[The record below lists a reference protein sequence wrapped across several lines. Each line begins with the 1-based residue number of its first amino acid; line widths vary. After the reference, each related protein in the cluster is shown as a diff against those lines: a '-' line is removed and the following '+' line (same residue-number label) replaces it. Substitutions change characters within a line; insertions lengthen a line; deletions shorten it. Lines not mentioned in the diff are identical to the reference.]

1 MEGLGLMS
9 LLDDPLIL
17 IFVVL
22 FIGSFIGQ
30 LEYKGVNLGASGVL
44 LFAMVLGHFGYQIPA
59 IVQNLG
65 LSLFIVAVGLQAGPR
80 FFRMMRSS
88 GLVFAILALVIIVI
102 AIITTIIVSK
112 IFNLSAPLSLGLM
125 TGALTSTPGL
135 AAALEATNDPIVSV
149 GYGIAYP
156 FGVIAV
162 VLFVQLF
169 PKVLKVDLEKDLQ
182 KTLSPVKHKSTLKNM
197 TILIENNIAHKKTLK
212 ELQRTLKSSAIVSRV
227 IRGDRNFLGRSDTVL
242 LIGDEIIAVGY
253 PEDLNHLRDAVGQEV
268 TTDVNI
274 RENIKMHRVTVD
286 SPHMIGKSL
295 REIKLREE
303 YSVTITRLERA
314 GYEFPPAANWRFER
328 GDVLTV
334 VCSPE
339 RIKAVQELFGTRQ
352 HEEANIHI
360 FSLSI
365 IVLIGILIGMV
376 PIHIPGLGSM
386 TLGVAGGPLL
396 IAIIIGHFGKVGP
409 IQARFYQPS
418 NRVIRDVGLVL
429 FLAGA
434 GTTAGSGLVEV
445 VMNEGVGLIIGGALI
460 TLIPMFV
467 SFIIAKKLFHLSI
480 IHSLGAICGGMTST
494 PGLGAC
500 NTLVNSDDPA
510 IAYAA
515 AYPIALIFVAIASQF
530 LVLIL

>member
-1 MEGLGLMS
+1 MS

-17 IFVVL
+17 IFIVL
-22 FIGSFIGQ
+22 FIGSLIGQ
-30 LEYKGVNLGASGVL
+30 IEIKGINLGASGVL

-59 IVQNLG
+59 IVQSLG

-88 GLVFAILALVIIVI
+88 GLVFAILGFLIIVV
-102 AIITTIIVSK
+102 AVITTVIVSK
-112 IFNLSAPLSLGLM
+112 IFNLSAPLSIGLM

-135 AAALEATNDPIVSV
+135 AAALEATKDPIASV

-169 PKVLKVDLEKDLQ
+169 PRVLKIDLVKDLQ
-182 KTLSPVKHKSTLKNM
+182 KTVSPVKHKSSLKKM
-197 TILIENNIAHKKTLK
+197 TIRIEDDTVHKLTIN
-212 ELQRTLKSSAIVSRV
+212 ELQRTLKSTAVISRI
-227 IRGDRNFLGRSDTVL
+227 IRGDRNFLGRNDTVL
-242 LIGDEIIAVGY
+242 LKEDEIIAVGY
-253 PEDLNHLRDAVGQEV
+253 PEDLNKLRDAIGTEI
-268 TTDVNI
+268 TTDVKI
-274 RENIKMHRVTVD
+274 RENLKIFRVTVD
-286 SPHMIGKSL
+286 AQDMIGKSL
-295 REIKLREE
+295 REIHLRERF
-303 YSVTITRLERA
+303 SVTVTRLERA
-314 GYEFPPAANWRFER
+314 GYEFPPSPNWRLER

-339 RIKAVQELFGTRQ
+339 RIKAVQEVFGTRQ
-352 HEEANIHI
+352 HQEANIHI
-360 FSLSI
+360 FSLSLI
-365 IVLIGILIGMV
+365 LLIGILVGMI
-376 PIHIPGLGSM
+376 PIHIPGLGTM

-396 IAIIIGHFGKVGP
+396 IAIIIGHFGKLGP

-445 VMNEGVGLIIGGALI
+445 VKNEGVGLIIGGAMI
-460 TLIPMFV
+460 TIIPMV
-467 SFIIAKKLFHLSI
+467 VAFIVAKKLFHLSV

-500 NTLVNSDDPA
+500 NNLVDTEDPA

-515 AYPIALIFVAIASQF
+515 AYPIALIFVAIASQL

>member
-1 MEGLGLMS
+1 MT

-22 FIGSFIGQ
+22 FVGSLIGQ
-30 LEYKGVNLGASGVL
+30 LEIKGINLGASGVL
-44 LFAMVLGHFGYQIPA
+44 LFAMVLGHFGYKIPG

-88 GLVFAILALVIIVI
+88 GLVFAILGFLIIVI
-102 AIITTIIVSK
+102 ATITTIIVSK
-112 IFNLSAPLSLGLM
+112 VFNLSAPLSIGLM

-135 AAALEATNDPIVSV
+135 AAALEATKDPIVSV

-169 PKVLKVDLEKDLQ
+169 PRVLKVDLQKDLQ
-182 KTLSPVKHKSTLKNM
+182 KTISPIKHKSSLKKI
-197 TILIENNIAHKKTLK
+197 TILIENDSVHKKTIK
-212 ELQRTLKSSAIVSRV
+212 ELQKSLKSNAVISRV
-227 IRGDRNFLGRSDTVL
+227 IRGDRNFLGRNDTVL
-242 LIGDEIIAVGY
+242 LKGDDIIVVGY
-253 PEDLNHLRDAVGQEV
+253 PEDLNKLRDAFGSEV
-268 TTDVNI
+268 TTNVNI
-274 RENIKMHRVTVD
+274 RENLQMYRVVVD
-286 SPHMIGKSL
+286 STAMIGKSL
-295 REIKLREE
+295 REINLREKF
-303 YSVTITRLERA
+303 SVTVTRLERA
-314 GYEFPPAANWRFER
+314 GYEFTPTATWRLER

-334 VCSPE
+334 VCSRE
-339 RIKAVQELFGTRQ
+339 RIKAVEELFGTRR
-352 HEEANIHI
+352 HEEANLHI

-365 IVLIGILIGMV
+365 ILLLGILFGMM
-376 PIHIPGLGSM
+376 PIHIPGLGTM

-396 IAIIIGHFGKVGP
+396 VAIIIGHFGKLGP

-434 GTTAGSGLVEV
+434 GTTAGGGLVEV
-445 VMNEGVGLIIGGALI
+445 VLQQGVGLIIGGAII
-460 TLIPMFV
+460 TIVPMVVAF
-467 SFIIAKKLFHLSI
+467 FIAKKLFHLSI

-500 NTLVNSDDPA
+500 NNLVDSEDPA

-515 AYPIALIFVAIASQF
+515 AYPIALIFVAISSQL

>member
-1 MEGLGLMS
+1 MT

-22 FIGSFIGQ
+22 FVGSLIGQ
-30 LEYKGVNLGASGVL
+30 LEFKGINLGASGVL
-44 LFAMVLGHFGYQIPA
+44 LFAMVLGHYGYKIPA

-88 GLVFAILALVIIVI
+88 GLVFAVLGFLII
-102 AIITTIIVSK
+102 AIASVTTIFVSK
-112 IFNLSAPLSLGLM
+112 VFNLSAPLSIGLM

-135 AAALEATNDPIVSV
+135 AAGLEATKDPIVSV

-169 PKVLKVDLEKDLQ
+169 PKVLKVDLQKDLQ
-182 KTLSPVKHKSTLKNM
+182 KTLSPIKHKSSLKKM
-197 TILIENNIAHKKTLK
+197 TIMIESNNVHKKTLK
-212 ELQRTLKSSAIVSRV
+212 ELQRNIKSSAVISRV
-227 IRGDRNFLGRSDTVL
+227 IRGDRNFLGRNDTVL

-253 PEDLNHLRDAVGQEV
+253 PEDLIKLRDAIGREV

-274 RENIKMHRVTVD
+274 RENIRMHRVVVD
-286 SPHMIGKSL
+286 AQELIGKSL
-295 REIKLREE
+295 REINLREK
-303 YSVTITRLERA
+303 YSVTVTRLERA
-314 GYEFPPAANWRFER
+314 GYEFPPTATWRLER

-339 RIKAVQELFGTRQ
+339 RIKAVEELFGTKR

-360 FSLSI
+360 FSIS
-365 IVLIGILIGMV
+365 LILLLGILVGMI

-396 IAIIIGHFGKVGP
+396 IAIIIGHFGKLGP

-434 GTTAGSGLVEV
+434 GTTAGGGLVEV
-445 VMNEGVGLIIGGALI
+445 VKQEGVGLIIGGAII
-460 TLIPMFV
+460 TIVPMVTAF
-467 SFIIAKKLFHLSI
+467 FIAKKLFHLSI

-500 NTLVNSDDPA
+500 NNLVDSEDPA

-515 AYPIALIFVAIASQF
+515 AYPIALIFVAIASQL

>member
-1 MEGLGLMS
+1 MT

-22 FIGSFIGQ
+22 FVGSLIGQ
-30 LEYKGVNLGASGVL
+30 LEFKGINLGASGVL
-44 LFAMVLGHFGYQIPA
+44 LFAMVLGHYGYKIPA

-88 GLVFAILALVIIVI
+88 GLVFAILGFLII
-102 AIITTIIVSK
+102 AIASVTTIIVSK
-112 IFNLSAPLSLGLM
+112 VFNLSAPLSIGLM

-135 AAALEATNDPIVSV
+135 AAGLEATKDPIVSV

-169 PKVLKVDLEKDLQ
+169 PKVLKVDLQKDLQ
-182 KTLSPVKHKSTLKNM
+182 KTLSPIKHKSSLKKM
-197 TILIENNIAHKKTLK
+197 TILIESNNVHKKTLK
-212 ELQRTLKSSAIVSRV
+212 ELQRNIKSSAVISRI
-227 IRGDRNFLGRSDTVL
+227 IRGDRNFLGRNDTVL

-253 PEDLNHLRDAVGQEV
+253 PEDLNKLRDTMGREV

-274 RENIKMHRVTVD
+274 RENIRMHRVVVD
-286 SPHMIGKSL
+286 AQELIGKSL
-295 REIKLREE
+295 REINLREK
-303 YSVTITRLERA
+303 YSVTVTRLERA
-314 GYEFPPAANWRFER
+314 GYEFPPTATWRLER

-339 RIKAVQELFGTRQ
+339 RIKAVEELFGTKR

-360 FSLSI
+360 FSIS
-365 IVLIGILIGMV
+365 LILLLGILVGMI

-396 IAIIIGHFGKVGP
+396 IAIIIGHFGKLGP

-418 NRVIRDVGLVL
+418 NRVIRDIGLVL

-434 GTTAGSGLVEV
+434 GTTAGGGLVEV
-445 VMNEGVGLIIGGALI
+445 VKQEGVGLIIGGAII
-460 TLIPMFV
+460 TIVPMVTAF
-467 SFIIAKKLFHLSI
+467 FIAKKIFHLSI

-500 NTLVNSDDPA
+500 NNLVDSEDPA

-515 AYPIALIFVAIASQF
+515 AYPIALIFVAIASQL

>member
-1 MEGLGLMS
+1 MS
-9 LLDDPLIL
+9 LLNDPLIL
-17 IFVVL
+17 IFVIL
-22 FIGSFIGQ
+22 FVGSLIGQ
-30 LEYKGVNLGASGVL
+30 LEFKGINLGASGVL
-44 LFAMVLGHFGYQIPA
+44 LFAMVLGHFGYKIPV

-88 GLVFAILALVIIVI
+88 GLIFAILSFLIIVI
-102 AIITTIIVSK
+102 ASVTTIIVSK
-112 IFNLSAPLSLGLM
+112 LFHLSAPLSIGLM

-135 AAALEATNDPIVSV
+135 AAALEATKDPIVSV

-169 PKVLKVDLEKDLQ
+169 PKVLKVDLQKDLQ
-182 KTLSPVKHKSTLKNM
+182 KTVSPIKHKSSLEKM
-197 TILIENNIAHKKTLK
+197 TIVIEKSNVHKKTLK
-212 ELQRTLKSSAIVSRV
+212 ELQRIIKSSAIISRV
-227 IRGDRNFLGRSDTVL
+227 IRGDRNFLGRNDTVL
-242 LIGDEIIAVGY
+242 LKGDEIIAVGY
-253 PEDLNHLRDAVGQEV
+253 PEELNRLRAAVGSEV
-268 TTDVNI
+268 TSNVNI
-274 RENIKMHRVTVD
+274 RENIRMHRVVVD
-286 SPHMIGKSL
+286 AQDMIGKSL
-295 REIKLREE
+295 REIKLREK
-303 YSVTITRLERA
+303 YSVTVTRLERA
-314 GYEFPPAANWRFER
+314 GYEFTPTATWRFER

-339 RIKAVQELFGTRQ
+339 RIKAVEELFGTRQ
-352 HEEANIHI
+352 QKEANIHI
-360 FSLSI
+360 FSLS
-365 IVLIGILIGMV
+365 LILLLGILVGMM
-376 PIHIPGLGSM
+376 PIHVPGLGSM

-396 IAIIIGHFGKVGP
+396 IAIIIGHFGKIGP

-418 NRVIRDVGLVL
+418 NRVIRDIGLVL

-434 GTTAGSGLVEV
+434 GTTAGGGLVQV
-445 VMNEGVGLIIGGALI
+445 VLQEGVGLIIGGAII
-460 TLIPMFV
+460 TIVPMVAAF
-467 SFIIAKKLFHLSI
+467 FIAKKLFHLSI

-500 NTLVNSDDPA
+500 NNLVDSEDPA

-515 AYPIALIFVAIASQF
+515 AYPIALIFVAISSQL

>member
-1 MEGLGLMS
+1 MISLS
-9 LLDDPLIL
+9 LLENPLIL
-17 IFVVL
+17 IFFIL
-22 FIGSFIGQ
+22 FIGSLIGQ
-30 LEYKGVNLGASGVL
+30 LEFKGINLGASGVL

-59 IVQNLG
+59 VVQNLG

-88 GLVFAILALVIIVI
+88 GLIFGILGFLIIII
-102 AIITTIIVSK
+102 ASVTTVIVSK
-112 IFNLSAPLSLGLM
+112 IFDISAPLSIGLM

-169 PKVLKVDLEKDLQ
+169 PKVLKVDLEKDL
-182 KTLSPVKHKSTLKNM
+182 KRKVGPVKHKSSLRNM
-197 TILIENNIAHKKTLK
+197 AISIESDEIHKKTLK
-212 ELQRTLKSSAIVSRV
+212 ELQSLLKTSVVISRV
-227 IRGDRNFLGRSDTVL
+227 IRGDRNFLGRNDTVL
-242 LIGDEIIAVGY
+242 LKGDEIIVVGY
-253 PEDLNHLRDAVGQEV
+253 PEDLKKLKDAVGREV
-268 TTDVNI
+268 TNVKM
-274 RENIKMHRVTVD
+274 RENIQMHRVVVD
-286 SPHMIGKSL
+286 SQDLIGKSL
-295 REIKLREE
+295 REIKLREK
-303 YSVTITRLERA
+303 YSVTVTRLER
-314 GYEFPPAANWRFER
+314 GGFEFNPSATWRFES

-339 RIKAVQELFGTRQ
+339 RIKAVQDLFGTKQ
-352 HEEANIHI
+352 FQETNVHI

-365 IVLIGILIGMV
+365 ILLLGIIVGMM
-376 PIHIPGLGSM
+376 PISVPGLGTM

-409 IQARFYQPS
+409 IHARYYQPS

-434 GTTAGSGLVEV
+434 GTTAGSGIVEV
-445 VMNEGVGLIIGGALI
+445 VRTQGVGLIIGGALI
-460 TLIPMFV
+460 TIIPMVIAFV
-467 SFIIAKKLFHLSI
+467 IALKLFHLSI

-500 NTLVNSDDPA
+500 NNLIDTEDPA

-515 AYPIALIFVAIASQF
+515 AYPIALIFIAIASQ
-530 LVLIL
+530 LLALILGG